1 MLSDTESHAIEL
13 KVLPKP
19 HFEGGKKVAVQQGAG
34 MAVAK
39 TTDAEVEASVFSSSG
54 SPNRKTTSHLQWV
67 PAICRDHAANDMDAI
82 YSSGLALTGNMENCP
97 DRRPWRL

>member
-39 TTDAEVEASVFSSSG
+39 TPMPRWKPAWFPQVVHPTGKQHRICSG
-54 SPNRKTTSHLQWV
+54 F
-67 PAICRDHAANDMDAI
+67 
-82 YSSGLALTGNMENCP
+82 
-97 DRRPWRL
+97 RLSA

>member
-39 TTDAEVEASVFSSSG
+39 TTDAEVEASVVFLKWF
-54 SPNRKTTSHLQWV
+54 PNRKTTSHLQWV
-67 PAICRDHAANDMDAI
+67 PAIC
-82 YSSGLALTGNMENCP
+82 P
-97 DRRPWRL
+97 